1 MHRLCNFMQLVLNL
15 SILHHCSGILL
26 SQKQRSLSFDRY
38 SKCTYSYEVS
48 IHTAR
53 GAQSTASDG
62 YQVHALVSFFLI
74 CISCTFQNI
83 AVGVFFSCYYF
94 ILFVILPIKQG
105 VELFC

>member
-62 YQVHALVSFFLI
+62 YQVHALVSFSYMYFL
-74 CISCTFQNI
+74 
-83 AVGVFFSCYYF
+83 YF
-94 ILFVILPIKQG
+94 PKYCSG
-105 VELFC
+105 SRSKN